1 MAAVIAAA
9 EVMAAVIAVTEATG
23 AGIAVTEATE
33 AAAMATADTATAVD
47 GAMAAGVGAVGGSA
61 SPGLIGEATIIRTT
75 PITAMAP
82 GTTHTTI
89 PTGITHIMDPD
100 SA

>member
-9 EVMAAVIAVTEATG
+9 EVMAAV
-23 AGIAVTEATE
+23 IAVTEATE